1 MKILTFFILILFPVS
16 VISQDLKP
24 NKKIKS
30 TADFEHSISGIS
42 APMNLGDFSRTA
54 LFTNSK
60 NDSIFAAEYQD
71 KNDAVFQFKII
82 LGYLD
87 EERLFNYYFK
97 NLNSRKY
104 TPRQTVNKTIVF
116 KEGNF
121 RLNGISTY
129 FKHLDRLINVRVY
142 DAGFWMFVSE
152 TSQKGNDTLML
163 DARQEEF
170 LKKIMPS
177 KIVEKN
183 PLTRYTNIYY
193 AKAAFRDSL
202 MLRSAMSSSI
212 NKLKWV
218 YENNNRY
225 ERAAGIPGMFLEY
238 QLAGINGFINY
249 TTEQNPKPSKGVYE
263 TTNLIEFFTKLRDAD
278 FMDEFLM
285 ESYYHLLIPPE
296 NHQFD
301 FEGYQKWKSDNPI
314 EYDTSGK
321 YYVIANLRKKTDLSK
336 DEE

>member
-1 MKILTFFILILFPVS
+1 MILIVPVM
-16 VISQDLKP
+16 IFSQNLKL

-30 TADFEHSISGIS
+30 TTDFDHAISGIS
-42 APMNLGDFSRTA
+42 APVSLGNFSRTA

-60 NDSIFAAEYQD
+60 NDSILSAEYED
-71 KNDAVFQFKII
+71 KNIDAAFQFKIV

-87 EERLFNYYFK
+87 EERLFNYYFE
-97 NLNSRKY
+97 NLKSRQY
-104 TPRQTVNKTIVF
+104 TPKQTVNKAVVF
-116 KEGNF
+116 NDGDF
-121 RLNGISTY
+121 QLNGISTY
-129 FKHLDRLINVRVY
+129 FKHLDRLVNVRVY

-152 TSQKGNDTLML
+152 TSQKGNDTLAL
-163 DARQEEF
+163 DAMQEEF

-202 MLRSAMSSSI
+202 MLRSAMSSSM

-218 YENNNRY
+218 YENSNRY
-225 ERAAGIPGMFLEY
+225 KRASGIPGIFLEY
-238 QLAGINGFINY
+238 QLAGINGFIDY
-249 TTEQNPKPSKGVYE
+249 KTELNPKPSNGVYE
-263 TTNLIEFFTKLRDAD
+263 TTNLIEFFTKLRNAG

-285 ESYYHLLIPPE
+285 ESYYYLLVPPE
-296 NHQFD
+296 KHQFD
-301 FEGYQKWKSDNPI
+301 FEGYQKWKSDNTI
-314 EYDTSGK
+314 EYDTSSK
-321 YYVIANLRKKTDLSK
+321 YYVIANVRRKTDLSK